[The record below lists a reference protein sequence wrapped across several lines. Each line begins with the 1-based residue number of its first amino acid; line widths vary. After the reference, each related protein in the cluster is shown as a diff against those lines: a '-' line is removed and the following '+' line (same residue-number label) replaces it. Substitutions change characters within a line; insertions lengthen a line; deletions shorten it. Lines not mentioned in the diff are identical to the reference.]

1 MSNIDEDI
9 VDFLDLINF
18 TLSDEFL
25 NKWRY
30 RFSVKFLKEFQTKVI
45 KSLKDRKPLKLES
58 LYKHLS
64 KKCGYSPEQ
73 VKNLFEA
80 GKGPVLDEKLIVE
93 PAYESLFGPE
103 GLISN
108 IKKKIDSGDLYLV
121 ATDLIV
127 YDPNNNNY
135 YVTNPDFGVSLLD
148 TGNAEALGTF
158 AGSAYNNLIQTNLNA
173 IYASKNLLPSTYT
186 IGEAIDEVIR
196 CNCDCWDLI

>member
-1 MSNIDEDI
+1 MFMSNIDEDI

-73 VKNLFEA
+73 VKNF
-80 GKGPVLDEKLIVE
+80 
-93 PAYESLFGPE
+93 F
-103 GLISN
+103 
-108 IKKKIDSGDLYLV
+108 
-121 ATDLIV
+121 
-127 YDPNNNNY
+127 
-135 YVTNPDFGVSLLD
+135 
-148 TGNAEALGTF
+148 
-158 AGSAYNNLIQTNLNA
+158 
-173 IYASKNLLPSTYT
+173 
-186 IGEAIDEVIR
+186 EAIDIR
-196 CNCDCWDLI
+196 IYHPLVLGKLSSLALS